1 MDSIENKVADTILQK
16 PFCVQIG
23 EETYKV
29 APPSIATL
37 ILASELIA
45 QLPGLKLDSKQVMF
59 ESIFVAKDC
68 KVLGEIVATLI
79 LGADNLTSEKEI
91 IEVEKHCF
99 GLIRKKKK
107 RTVQVDNK
115 AILSDKVLKK
125 IPPSKVNTITISI
138 LNRMEIGD
146 FFGLTASLIEVNLIR
161 PTKPMEEA
169 EMIVSGQ

>member
-1 MDSIENKVADTILQK
+1 MDNIEKKVADTVLQK
-16 PFCVQIG
+16 PYCVQIG

-29 APPSIATL
+29 APPSIATI

-59 ESIFVAKDC
+59 ESLFVAKDC

-79 LGADNLTSEKEI
+79 LGADNLTSEEEI
-91 IEVEKHCF
+91 IETHWF

-107 RTVQVDNK
+107 VLVDNK
-115 AILSDKVLKK
+115 AILSDKILKK
-125 IPPSKVNTITISI
+125 VAPSRVNSIAISI

-161 PTKPMEEA
+161 PTKAVKEA
-169 EMIVSGQ
+169 ETIVSGQ

>member
-1 MDSIENKVADTILQK
+1 MDNIEKKVADTVLQK
-16 PFCVQIG
+16 PYCVQIG

-29 APPSIATL
+29 APPSIATI

-45 QLPGLKLDSKQVMF
+45 QLPGLKLDNKQVMF
-59 ESIFVAKDC
+59 ESLFVAKDC
-68 KVLGEIVATLI
+68 NILGEIVATLI
-79 LGADNLTSEKEI
+79 LGADNLTSEEEI
-91 IEVEKHCF
+91 IEKHCF
-99 GLIRKKKK
+99 GLIRRKKK
-107 RTVQVDNK
+107 VQVDNK
-115 AILSDKVLKK
+115 AILSDKILKK
-125 IPPSKVNTITISI
+125 LSPSKVNTITISI

>member
-59 ESIFVAKDC
+59 ESLFIAKDC

-91 IEVEKHCF
+91 VVIEKHCF

-107 RTVQVDNK
+107 ITVQIDNK

-125 IPPSKVNTITISI
+125 IPPSRVNTITISI

>member
-1 MDSIENKVADTILQK
+1 MDNIEKKVADTVLQK
-16 PFCVQIG
+16 PYCVQIG

-29 APPSIATL
+29 APPSIATI

-59 ESIFVAKDC
+59 ESLFVAKDC
-68 KVLGEIVATLI
+68 RV

-91 IEVEKHCF
+91 IEIEKHCF

-107 RTVQVDNK
+107 KVVVVDNK
-115 AILSDKVLKK
+115 AVLSDKVLKK
-125 IPPSKVNTITISI
+125 IPPSRVNSITISI

-169 EMIVSGQ
+169 ETIVSGQ